1 MWNVRYYFKE
11 NENFM
16 NMNRSDNNIQSME
29 IAKFNQTAKKDIF
42 TWIEYYPKI
51 ELKFPNRKIIPS
63 KCTIKV
69 L

>member
-29 IAKFNQTAKKDIF
+29 IAKFNQTAKDIF
-42 TWIEYYPKI
+42 AWIFEYYLKI
-51 ELKFPNRKIIPS
+51 ELKFPNLKIIPS

>member
-1 MWNVRYYFKE
+1 
-11 NENFM
+11 M

-29 IAKFNQTAKKDIF
+29 IAKFNQTAKDIF
-42 TWIEYYPKI
+42 AWIFEYYLRI
-51 ELKFPNRKIIPS
+51 ELKFPNLKIIPS